1 MQKKTYTKNAKHQIP
16 PISWKTKTG
25 ERKYMETDIDYS
37 FSYNPSFQPKE
48 GGRPLL
54 WATYYNHAKHLF
66 YSLNYCDI
74 RVNSEFGAYG
84 RWHFHGCIVL
94 KDVLKFYVYDLPK
107 LKKNGALEIDTI
119 DNPDEWEEYCDKEQH
134 FVESFLKELNA
145 SGVIDTTM
153 PQPKNKVIKSSSE
166 LKDLE
171 WAPLEQTLVI
181 DDDSDDDTKSF
192 DSENG
197 KWTRKFWNQ

>member
-1 MQKKTYTKNAKHQIP
+1 MTKKTYTKNAKHSIP
-16 PISWKTKTG
+16 PISWKTKEG
-25 ERKYMETDIDYS
+25 ERLYMQTDIDYS

-54 WATYYNHAKHLF
+54 WATYYNHAKSLF

-74 RVNSEFGAYG
+74 KVNSEFGAYG

-94 KDVLKFYVYDLPK
+94 KDVLKFYVYDLPR
-107 LKKNGALEIDTI
+107 LKNNGALEIDTI
-119 DNPDEWEEYCDKEQH
+119 SDTDKWEEYCDKEQH
-134 FVESFLKELNA
+134 LVEAFLKELNA

-153 PQPKNKVIKSSSE
+153 PLPKKRPEIDTKH
-166 LKDLE
+166 LQ
-171 WAPLEQTLVI
+171 WAPLETTLVI
-181 DDDSDDDTKSF
+181 DDDSDDDKSF

-197 KWTRKFWNQ
+197 KWTRQMWDS